1 MKKRVL
7 IKLSGEVMSGCMP
20 VTDNGAQ
27 SISLVDSI
35 AQQIKHLQSTHTIGI
50 VIGGGNIFRAS
61 KEGKALGLCQQ
72 TADDAGMLATVM
84 NGIVL
89 QEKLQSAG
97 VMTTLLSAFAVPSVT
112 QPIHHATIT
121 EALVHNRCIIFVGGT
136 GNPFFTT
143 DTNAVLRALQ
153 MNAVEVW
160 KATKE
165 DYIYDADPRTC
176 TTCSPLKK
184 VSYHTMIE
192 KKLGIMDATAV
203 TLAQQY
209 ALPIRVFN
217 VFTPSALINAANDAT
232 IGSTI
237 HG

>member
-20 VTDNGAQ
+20 TTDHAAK

-35 AQQIKHLQSTHTIGI
+35 AQQIKHLQTTHTIGI

-61 KEGKALGLCQQ
+61 KEGKALSLCQQ
-72 TADDAGMLATVM
+72 AADDAGMLATVM

-89 QEKLQSAG
+89 QEKLRTAG
-97 VMTTLLSAFAVPSVT
+97 IQTSLLSAFAVPAVA
-112 QPIHHATIT
+112 QPVQHTTIT
-121 EALVHNRCIIFVGGT
+121 QALEQDRCIIFVGGT

-153 MNAVEVW
+153 MDATEVW

-176 TTCSPLKK
+176 PTCSPLKK
-184 VSYHTMIE
+184 VSYQTMIE
-192 KKLGIMDATAV
+192 KRLGIIDSTAV

-209 ALPIRVFN
+209 SIPIRVFN
-217 VFTPSALINAANDAT
+217 VFTPSALVDAATDAT
-232 IGSTI
+232 LGSTI
-237 HG
+237 HV